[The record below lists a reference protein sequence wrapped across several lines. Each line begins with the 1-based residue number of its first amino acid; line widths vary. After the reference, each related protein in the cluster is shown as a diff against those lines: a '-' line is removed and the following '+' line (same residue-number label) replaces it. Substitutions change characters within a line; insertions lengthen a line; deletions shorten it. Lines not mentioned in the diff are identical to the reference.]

1 MNNLVFVV
9 QIRIHVEE
17 IILQLF
23 TEVEVVV
30 PRPRSGEVNTHHK
43 RPTLRW
49 IIVLVYTKQWDNLAK
64 NDDF

>member
-43 RPTLRW
+43 RPTLR
-49 IIVLVYTKQWDNLAK
+49 
-64 NDDF
+64 

>member
-17 IILQLF
+17 IVILQLF

-43 RPTLRW
+43 PPTLRS
-49 IIVLVYTKQWDNLAK
+49 IIVLVYTKTVR
-64 NDDF
+64 

>member
-9 QIRIHVEE
+9 QIRIYVEE

-30 PRPRSGEVNTHHK
+30 PRRRSGEVNTHHK
-43 RPTLRW
+43 PPTLR
-49 IIVLVYTKQWDNLAK
+49 
-64 NDDF
+64 